1 MSLAHVLAGVVG
13 VACHLGYFRRGEH
26 HLYPLRYVKWHV
38 ILFIAIF
45 VVARVARV
53 PLYDSVK
60 TAGGLSFAYLIGL
73 YTSLLVYRAHYH
85 PLRSLPG
92 PYGARLS
99 GLWFSINLRDR
110 PAFRK
115 LYELHEEYGP
125 VVRVG
130 PSELSIADPEAV
142 DLIYGFRSRCS
153 KSSFYD
159 NGHPMLSLHS
169 HRSRAAH
176 DQRRR
181 IWSTGFGDRALRGY
195 ETRIRGYREKLFHRL
210 NAAAGLTVNVSDW
223 FNFYS
228 YDVMGDLAFARSF
241 DMLDTSGSHW
251 AIDVLLSGI
260 TPYRYCVPSWV
271 FRSLVTMPSISK
283 DWHRFVEFVTQ
294 RLVHRM
300 NDKVEIPDI
309 CASFLAPLKGRAPT
323 AEEFNMLMGDAMLIV
338 TAGSDTTATT
348 LTSIVYELARRPE
361 EVEQLRAELLPI
373 ETDAAGEFLHD
384 RISQLPRLNGFI
396 NETLRLHPP
405 VPSIIPRKT
414 PAEGIQLGD
423 THIPGGMTVFSPQWV
438 IGRCESAYA
447 EPLSFI
453 PERWYKHPDLIKHR
467 SAHAPFMTGT
477 GPYSCIGKPLALM
490 NIRTTI
496 ARLIMTFDIQF
507 PKGVDATPFME
518 HAEDHFSLGI
528 ERMPIVFTRRQL

>member
-1 MSLAHVLAGVVG
+1 MGLPHVLAGVVG
-13 VACHLGYFRRGEH
+13 VASHAGYFRRGEH
-26 HLYPLRYVKWHV
+26 HLYPLRYVKWHALV
-38 ILFIAIF
+38 FIAIL

-85 PLRSLPG
+85 PLRSFPG

-153 KSSFYD
+153 KGSFYD

-260 TPYRYCVPSWV
+260 TPYKYCVPSWV
-271 FRSLVTMPSISK
+271 FRSLVTMPSLSK

-300 NDKVEIPDI
+300 NVGVFPLHNPSLFLGSLLI
-309 CASFLAPLKGRAPT
+309 CRSGQGRDP
-323 AEEFNMLMGDAMLIV
+323 
-338 TAGSDTTATT
+338 
-348 LTSIVYELARRPE
+348 
-361 EVEQLRAELLPI
+361 
-373 ETDAAGEFLHD
+373 
-384 RISQLPRLNGFI
+384 
-396 NETLRLHPP
+396 
-405 VPSIIPRKT
+405 
-414 PAEGIQLGD
+414 
-423 THIPGGMTVFSPQWV
+423 
-438 IGRCESAYA
+438 
-447 EPLSFI
+447 
-453 PERWYKHPDLIKHR
+453 
-467 SAHAPFMTGT
+467 
-477 GPYSCIGKPLALM
+477 
-490 NIRTTI
+490 
-496 ARLIMTFDIQF
+496 
-507 PKGVDATPFME
+507 
-518 HAEDHFSLGI
+518 
-528 ERMPIVFTRRQL
+528 